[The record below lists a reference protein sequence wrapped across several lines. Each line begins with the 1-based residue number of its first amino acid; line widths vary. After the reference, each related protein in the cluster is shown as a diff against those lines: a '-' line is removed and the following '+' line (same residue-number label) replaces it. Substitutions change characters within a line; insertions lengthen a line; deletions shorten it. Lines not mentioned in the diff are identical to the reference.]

1 MKLPGFLEKDSFVL
15 GFVVG
20 ILLPVVFYF
29 FLLVVDQLVLAL
41 LNRNLTHEHHLL
53 YLLSTIVNLLPV
65 RYYLI
70 KLKLEKTGLGIL
82 AITAMLILAYFFLFF
97 NQ

>member
-1 MKLPGFLEKDSFVL
+1 MKLPDIFRKDSFVL
-15 GFVVG
+15 GAVIG
-20 ILLPVVFYF
+20 MLLPVVFYF
-29 FLLVVDQLVLAL
+29 LLLLVDQLVLEL
-41 LNRNLTHEHHLL
+41 LNRHLTREHHLL

-65 RYYLI
+65 RHYLI

-82 AITAMLILAYFFLFF
+82 AVTAILILAYFYLFF

>member
-1 MKLPGFLEKDSFVL
+1 MKLPGFLKKDSFVL
-15 GFVVG
+15 GAAVG
-20 ILLPVVFYF
+20 IVLPVVFYL
-29 FLLVVDQLVLAL
+29 FLLLVDQLVLEL
-41 LNRNLTHEHHLL
+41 FNRHLTHEHHLL

-65 RYYLI
+65 RHYLI

-82 AITAMLILAYFFLFF
+82 AVTAILILVYFFLFF

>member
-1 MKLPGFLEKDSFVL
+1 MKLPEFLKKDSFVL
-15 GFVVG
+15 GIALGV
-20 ILLPVVFYF
+20 LLPMAFYF
-29 FLLVVDQLVLAL
+29 LLLLVDQLVLEL
-41 LNRNLTHEHHLL
+41 FKRHLTREHHLM

-65 RYYLI
+65 RHYLV

-82 AITAMLILAYFFLFF
+82 AITAILILVYFFLFF

>member
-1 MKLPGFLEKDSFVL
+1 MKLPDFLKKDSFVL
-15 GFVVG
+15 GIAAG

-29 FLLVVDQLVLAL
+29 FLLLVDQLVLEL
-41 LNRNLTHEHHLL
+41 FSRHLTREHNLL

-65 RYYLI
+65 RYYLV

-82 AITAMLILAYFFLFF
+82 AVTAIFILAYFYLFF
-97 NQ
+97 

>member
-1 MKLPGFLEKDSFVL
+1 MKLPDFFRKDSFVL
-15 GFVVG
+15 GVVFG
-20 ILLPVVFYF
+20 IALPVVFYF
-29 FLLVVDQLVLAL
+29 FLLMVDQLVLAL
-41 LNRNLTHEHHLL
+41 FGRHLTHEHHLL

-82 AITAMLILAYFFLFF
+82 AITAILILVYFFLFF
-97 NQ
+97 K